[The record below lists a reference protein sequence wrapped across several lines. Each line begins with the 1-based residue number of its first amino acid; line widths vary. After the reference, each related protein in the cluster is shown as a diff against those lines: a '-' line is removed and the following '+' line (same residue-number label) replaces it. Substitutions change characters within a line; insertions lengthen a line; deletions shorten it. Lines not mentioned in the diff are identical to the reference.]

1 MHLYLYF
8 LKLFL
13 KVFKNIYN
21 VMKLNSCHEQNVAN
35 GQNCFKLNHSLIQ
48 LIPHLF
54 CYFHF
59 LIRSKNIKKLKI
71 KIIRKNN

>member
-1 MHLYLYF
+1 
-8 LKLFL
+8 
-13 KVFKNIYN
+13 
-21 VMKLNSCHEQNVAN
+21 MKLNSCHEQNVAN

-59 LIRSKNIKKLKI
+59 LIRSKNII
-71 KIIRKNN
+71 VINYFFTSNSISSNIIGD